1 MEPIYRPLAVV
12 VKTAVRVMRWRVLI
26 DHNDGIP
33 AEGPAILAC
42 NHVSYLDP
50 IMLGLAVERRGRL
63 PRYMA
68 KRELFEVPVFGAML
82 RQMRHVPVDRRGDA
96 ARSLDAAVERLREG
110 YVLGV
115 FPEATIRPV
124 FDPANGKTGAARL
137 ALATGAP
144 LIPVGL
150 WGGQAIATK
159 GDSLHPRPGLPLAV
173 HVGEPVDSFVGEDA
187 TALTWRLME
196 QIGVLADQARSRIAA
211 ASG

>member
-12 VKTAVRVMRWRVLI
+12 VKATVRVMGWRLLV
-26 DHNDGIP
+26 DNPAGIP
-33 AEGPAILAC
+33 TGGAALLAC

-82 RQMRHVPVDRRGDA
+82 RQMRHVPVDRQGEA
-96 ARSLDAAVERLREG
+96 ARALDEGVERLRQG
-110 YVLGV
+110 HLLGV
-115 FPEATIRPV
+115 FPEATIRPA

-159 GDSLHPRPGLPLAV
+159 GDAIHPRRGLPLAV
-173 HVGEPVDSFVGEDA
+173 HVGEPVEPHVGEDA
-187 TALTWRLME
+187 AALTWRLME
-196 QIGVLADQARSRIAA
+196 RIGELADAARARIAA
-211 ASG
+211 D